1 MLCYNKYMVRGF
13 SLLEVIIALAILAL
27 LTVAILPSLT
37 SFNAT
42 IETSMKTVTNILY
55 KYSYSSITTKT
66 LVDTAAVTIYEE
78 SSQTFTFLDYQI
90 K

>member
-1 MLCYNKYMVRGF
+1 MIRGF

-27 LTVAILPSLT
+27 ITVFVLPSLA

-42 IETSMKTVTNILY
+42 IDTTIKTVSDILY
-55 KYSYSSITTKT
+55 NYSYSSVSENKLLDISTI
-66 LVDTAAVTIYEE
+66 TIYEK
-78 SSQTFTFLDYQI
+78 STHAFTFLDYKI

>member
-42 IETSMKTVTNILY
+42 IDTTIKNVNNTLY
-55 KYSYSSITTKT
+55 NYSYSNISEKILLDTTA
-66 LVDTAAVTIYEE
+66 LTIYEK
-78 SSQTFTFLDYQI
+78 STHAFTFLDYKI

>member
-1 MLCYNKYMVRGF
+1 MMRGF

-42 IETSMKTVTNILY
+42 IDTSMKTVANMLY
-55 KYSYSSITTKT
+55 KYSYSNITTKT
-66 LVDTAAVTIYEE
+66 LIDTTAVTIYEK

>member
-1 MLCYNKYMVRGF
+1 MMRGF

-42 IETSMKTVTNILY
+42 IDTSMKTVANMLY
-55 KYSYSSITTKT
+55 KYSYSNITTKT
-66 LVDTAAVTIYEE
+66 LIDTAAATVYEK
-78 SSQTFTFLDYQI
+78 SSHTFTFLDYQI

>member
-1 MLCYNKYMVRGF
+1 MMRGF

-37 SFNAT
+37 LFNAT
-42 IETSMKTVTNILY
+42 VDTSMKTVSNMLY

-66 LVDTAAVTIYEE
+66 LIDTAAATVYEK
-78 SSQTFTFLDYQI
+78 SSHTFMFLDYQI

>member
-1 MLCYNKYMVRGF
+1 MVRGF
-13 SLLEVIIALAILAL
+13 SLLEVLIALAILAL
-27 LTVAILPSLT
+27 LTVAILPSFT

-42 IETSMKTVTNILY
+42 IGTSMKTVANMLY

-66 LVDTAAVTIYEE
+66 LIDTAAATVYEKF
-78 SSQTFTFLDYQI
+78 SHTFMFLDYQI

>member
-1 MLCYNKYMVRGF
+1 MMRGF

-42 IETSMKTVTNILY
+42 IDTSMKTVANIVIQIFIQQHNYKNISRHYCCDNIREVFTNLY
-55 KYSYSSITTKT
+55 
-66 LVDTAAVTIYEE
+66 VP
-78 SSQTFTFLDYQI
+78 
-90 K
+90 

>member
-1 MLCYNKYMVRGF
+1 MMRGF

-42 IETSMKTVTNILY
+42 IDTTLRTVSNMLY
-55 KYSYSSITTKT
+55 NYSYSNISGNM
-66 LVDTAAVTIYEE
+66 LLDTDAVTIYEE
-78 SSQTFTFLDYQI
+78 STHAFTFLDYQI

>member
-1 MLCYNKYMVRGF
+1 MMRGF

-42 IETSMKTVTNILY
+42 IDTSMKTVANMLY
-55 KYSYSSITTKT
+55 KYSYSNITTKT
-66 LVDTAAVTIYEE
+66 LVDTTAATIYEK

>member
-1 MLCYNKYMVRGF
+1 MKHGF

-27 LTVAILPSLT
+27 MTVFILPSLT

-42 IETSMKTVTNILY
+42 IDTTIKTVSNTLY
-55 KYSYSSITTKT
+55 NYSYSSVSEKILLDTT
-66 LVDTAAVTIYEE
+66 AVTIYEK
-78 SSQTFTFLDYQI
+78 STHAFTFLDYRI

>member
-1 MLCYNKYMVRGF
+1 MMRGF
-13 SLLEVIIALAILAL
+13 SLLEVLVALTILAL
-27 LTVAILPSLT
+27 ITAFVLPSLA

-42 IETSMKTVTNILY
+42 IDTSMKTVANMLY

-66 LVDTAAVTIYEE
+66 LIDTAAATVYEK
-78 SSQTFTFLDYQI
+78 SSHTFTFLDYQI

>member
-1 MLCYNKYMVRGF
+1 MMRGF

-42 IETSMKTVTNILY
+42 IDTSMKTVANMLY
-55 KYSYSSITTKT
+55 KYSYSITTKT
-66 LVDTAAVTIYEE
+66 LVDTTAVTIYEK

>member
-1 MLCYNKYMVRGF
+1 MMRGF

-42 IETSMKTVTNILY
+42 IDTSMKTVANMLY
-55 KYSYSSITTKT
+55 KYSYSSITTKH
-66 LVDTAAVTIYEE
+66 
-78 SSQTFTFLDYQI
+78 
-90 K
+90 

>member
-1 MLCYNKYMVRGF
+1 MKHGF

-27 LTVAILPSLT
+27 MTVAIFPSLA

-42 IETSMKTVTNILY
+42 IDTTIKAVSNILY
-55 KYSYSSITTKT
+55 NYSYSDISENI
-66 LVDTAAVTIYEE
+66 LLDTNAVTIYEK
-78 SSQTFTFLDYQI
+78 STPDFTFLDYQM

>member
-27 LTVAILPSLT
+27 LTVAILPNLT

-42 IETSMKTVTNILY
+42 IDTSMKTVANMLY

-66 LVDTAAVTIYEE
+66 LVDTTAVTIYEK

>member
-1 MLCYNKYMVRGF
+1 MVRGF

-42 IETSMKTVTNILY
+42 IDTSMKTVANMLY

-66 LVDTAAVTIYEE
+66 LVDTTAATVYEK

>member
-1 MLCYNKYMVRGF
+1 MLCYNKYMMRGF

-42 IETSMKTVTNILY
+42 IDTSMKTVANMLY
-55 KYSYSSITTKT
+55 KYSYSNITTKT
-66 LVDTAAVTIYEE
+66 LVDTTAVTIYEKP
-78 SSQTFTFLDYQI
+78 SQTFTFLDYQI

>member
-1 MLCYNKYMVRGF
+1 MMRGF

-42 IETSMKTVTNILY
+42 LDTSMKTVANMLY

-66 LVDTAAVTIYEE
+66 LIDTAAATVYEK
-78 SSQTFTFLDYQI
+78 SSHTFTFLDYQI
-90 K
+90 KSTTPE